1 LIWRSEGK
9 AGHATRYLTATQP
22 PTEAGATARRTAQP
36 RRRPGRHAAA
46 HPRSGARVSEG
57 RGALAGRGNTLWG
70 ATFQKS
76 EAGILVAPLG
86 RNGADVMNSPIQAQI
101 ADSVADAEMACRAN
115 EGVILLRPASSV
127 QRPASSVQRPA
138 SSARGERPSS
148 LISYFSDRLNGS
160 ANG

>member
-127 QRPASSVQRPA
+127 QRPASSVQRPVPV
-138 SSARGERPSS
+138 ARGLRP
-148 LISYFSDRLNGS
+148 
-160 ANG
+160 